1 MRRCKISRTIQPW
14 ESHLFAILLPPV
26 LLTGEQ
32 QGLFTK
38 KILRGVEKIIKKE
51 TLLTKAQEL
60 WQSLG
65 IAILIALAVFSGM
78 LTPIDGRIY
87 DFFVR
92 HSPDLKNSPRKVLL
106 VDTPVVA
113 IMDAGVDWNA
123 VADQLLALGAR
134 QVVFTVMP
142 EGSRVITENLLR
154 QPRTI
159 LGSDL
164 VFDPDDPDTERFN
177 LPTSLA
183 GLLPHAVSEISDPL
197 LGVHRYQSYTY
208 RVGEHMVPS
217 LEALTARRL
226 GIEVPQEGRFLINFH
241 GNSQAFPRL
250 KLQQLLE
257 GKAIS
262 AVVRDRVVLVGIGV
276 ERFHRAVVTPS
287 TDSRREVSKL
297 DYHAYALDS
306 MLSGTAIASLH
317 PGLKALLVL
326 GAWLGFV
333 VVIQRMSFRKSM
345 LVGTLAIGGLVVLAW
360 LALLGGHVHVPIL
373 GPMLVI
379 GTTLVST
386 VQSKSDQHNLVL
398 EKLANQANLAI
409 ESRLR
414 GHLVPSNGRF
424 WTYFLG
430 MVDQMLPVTRLVFL
444 ERVKGTAQVRWVE
457 SLRCAT
463 DAMTDSGN
471 LTQEPYASAI
481 AQGQVMRI
489 QDFFKNGL
497 ANERQY
503 LAPIIAD
510 GEVLG
515 FFVFG
520 IVNDQ
525 LTHQATIERALA
537 FLQRRVADLL
547 LQNQEGV
554 PMELA
559 MASGWR
565 NLHDDARVAWTSRLA
580 QHFQLASRHAELLE
594 DVFDH
599 LDTPTVVYDL
609 FGRQLLANAGMKS
622 LLKMP
627 ELAAD
632 GSLSA
637 ADLLERACGLTPGFA
652 RVALA
657 AAVFDDV
664 RFEHAAWIGVVQ
676 YKLKSTPLR
685 ATDPVASGNA
695 DPLANLHGVMLQ
707 LLLVQSD
714 PIAGSVTIPTRT
726 VVPDS
731 TSATSPPLIDL
742 WQSIEAATSQIAS
755 LRDFEALHFAL
766 EGSREPAMV
775 HADPQRMGSL
785 ISAIL
790 HLFASDSKLPGTVT
804 VTVATDAQHVTLSM
818 RNEGYGMPNERLQA
832 MLHGPT
838 WPQSPTLRRIRQVH
852 ADALGPQ
859 GKLSLSSAVGRGYAA
874 EVSLAR
880 TA

>member
-1 MRRCKISRTIQPW
+1 MKGKGSR
-14 ESHLFAILLPPV
+14 H
-26 LLTGEQ
+26 
-32 QGLFTK
+32 
-38 KILRGVEKIIKKE
+38 
-51 TLLTKAQEL
+51 
-60 WQSLG
+60 SLG
-65 IAILIALAVFSGM
+65 IAILIALAVFSEV
-78 LTPIDGRIY
+78 LAPIDGRIY

-92 HSPDLKNSPRKVLL
+92 HSPDLKSSPRKVLL
-106 VDTPVVA
+106 VDAPVVA
-113 IMDAGVDWNA
+113 IMNAGVDWNA
-123 VADQLLALGAR
+123 VVDQLLALGAS

-142 EGSRVITENLLR
+142 EGSRVITGNLLR
-154 QPRTI
+154 QSQAI

-164 VFDPDDPDTERFN
+164 VPDPDDPDTERFN
-177 LPTSLA
+177 LPTSIT
-183 GLLPHAVSEISDPL
+183 GLLPQAVSEISDPL

-226 GIEVPQEGRFLINFH
+226 GIEIPQEGRFLVNFH

-276 ERFHRAVVTPS
+276 ENFHRAVVTPI
-287 TDSRREVSKL
+287 TDSRREVSEL

-306 MLSGTAIASLH
+306 MLSGTTIASLH
-317 PGLKALLVL
+317 PGLNALLVL

-333 VVIQRMSFRKSM
+333 VVTGSMSFRKSM
-345 LVGTLAIGGLVVLAW
+345 LAGTLGIGGLVVLAW
-360 LALLGGHVHVPIL
+360 LVLLGGLVHVPIL
-373 GPMLVI
+373 GLMLVI

-386 VQSKSDQHNLVL
+386 VQSKADQHNLVL

-414 GHLVPSNGRF
+414 RHLHLVPTNGQ
-424 WTYFLG
+424 FLSYLLS
-430 MVDQMLPVTRLVFL
+430 MVDQMLPVTRVVFL
-444 ERVKGTAQVRWVE
+444 ERVKSTAQVRRVE

-463 DAMTDSGN
+463 DAMTDIGN
-471 LTQEPYASAI
+471 LTQEPYASAV
-481 AQGQVMRI
+481 AQRQVVKV
-489 QDFFKNGL
+489 QNLFKNRL
-497 ANERQY
+497 VNEHQY

-510 GEVLG
+510 GEALG
-515 FFVFG
+515 FLAFG
-520 IVNDQ
+520 VASE
-525 LTHQATIERALA
+525 LAPLATIERALV
-537 FLQRRVADLL
+537 FLQRRFADLL
-547 LQNQEGV
+547 LQNQEGA

-580 QHFQLASRHAELLE
+580 LHLQLADRHSELLE

-599 LDTPTVVYDL
+599 LDTPTAVYDL

-637 ADLLERACGLTPGFA
+637 ADLLERVCGLTPDFA
-652 RVALA
+652 RVALT

-664 RFEHAAWIGVVQ
+664 RFEHAAWIGVAR
-676 YKLKSTPLR
+676 YKLKSTSLR
-685 ATDPVASGNA
+685 APDPVASDNA
-695 DPLANLHGVMLQ
+695 DPQANLHGVMLQ
-707 LLLVQSD
+707 LLPVQSD
-714 PIAGSVTIPTRT
+714 PITGSVTVSTRAM
-726 VVPDS
+726 VPDS
-731 TSATSPPLIDL
+731 SSETSFPFIDL
-742 WQSIEAATSQIAS
+742 WQLIEAATGQIAS
-755 LRDFEALHFAL
+755 LRDFESLHFAL

-775 HADPQRMGSL
+775 HADPQRIGSL
-785 ISAIL
+785 ISAIF

>member
-1 MRRCKISRTIQPW
+1 MWNLTRVVNKI
-14 ESHLFAILLPPV
+14 
-26 LLTGEQ
+26 
-32 QGLFTK
+32 
-38 KILRGVEKIIKKE
+38 ILRGVKKIIK
-51 TLLTKAQEL
+51 TGTSLTKAQGL

-65 IAILIALAVFSGM
+65 IAIVIALAVFSGM

-92 HSPDLKNSPRKVLL
+92 HTPDLKNSPRKVLL

-113 IMDAGVDWNA
+113 IMNAGVDWNA

-142 EGSRVITENLLR
+142 EGSRAITENLLR
-154 QPRTI
+154 QPRAI

-164 VFDPDDPDTERFN
+164 VFDPDYPDTERFN

-183 GLLPHAVSEISDPL
+183 GLLPHAVSEIPDPL
-197 LGVHRYQSYTY
+197 LGVHRYQKYTY
-208 RVGEHMVPS
+208 RVGENTVPS

-226 GIEVPQEGRFLINFH
+226 GIEVPQEGRFLVNFH
-241 GNSQAFPRL
+241 GNAQAFPRL

-276 ERFHRAVVTPS
+276 ERFHRTVVTPI

-306 MLSGTAIASLH
+306 MLSGTAIASVH
-317 PGLKALLVL
+317 PGLKALLVF

-386 VQSKSDQHNLVL
+386 VMSKADQHNLVL
-398 EKLANQANLAI
+398 EKLANQANLAL

-414 GHLVPSNGRF
+414 KHLVPTNGQF
-424 WTYFLG
+424 WAYLLG
-430 MVDQMLPVTRLVFL
+430 MVDQMLPVTRVVFL
-444 ERVKGTAQVRWVE
+444 ERVKGTAQVRRVE
-457 SLRCAT
+457 SLRCAS
-463 DAMTDSGN
+463 DAMTNIVN
-471 LTQEPYASAI
+471 LTQEPYASAV
-481 AQGQVMRI
+481 AQGQVMRVE
-489 QDFFKNGL
+489 DFFKHKL
-497 ANERQY
+497 VNERQY

-515 FFVFG
+515 FLALGVSS
-520 IVNDQ
+520 D
-525 LTHQATIERALA
+525 LAHQAAIERALA
-537 FLQRRVADLL
+537 FLQRRFADLI
-547 LQNQEGV
+547 LQNQEGA
-554 PMELA
+554 PIELA

-580 QHFQLASRHAELLE
+580 QHFQLADRHAELLE

-632 GSLSA
+632 GSISA
-637 ADLLERACGLTPGFA
+637 ADLLERVCGLTPDFA
-652 RVALA
+652 RVALT

-664 RFEHAAWIGVVQ
+664 RFEHAAWIGIVQ
-676 YKLKSTPLR
+676 YRLKSMPLR
-685 ATDPVASGNA
+685 ATDSMASGNA
-695 DPLANLHGVMLQ
+695 DPLGNLHGVMLQ
-707 LLLVQSD
+707 LLPMQNDRISTRAVT
-714 PIAGSVTIPTRT
+714 PGSN
-726 VVPDS
+726 
-731 TSATSPPLIDL
+731 SATSPQFIDL
-742 WQSIEAATSQIAS
+742 WQSIESAATQIAS
-755 LRDFEALHFAL
+755 IRDFEALHFAL

-775 HADPQRMGSL
+775 HADPQKLGSL
-785 ISAIL
+785 MLAIL

-804 VTVATDAQHVTLSM
+804 VTVATDAQHATLSM

-852 ADALGPQ
+852 ADALGTQ

-874 EVSLAR
+874 EVALAR